1 LRNQLRFNHRKKNF
15 DGLVI
20 NEMIR
25 HPQLRV
31 TDPDGKTDIMD
42 KKTAM
47 DLAKE
52 LGKDLILITDK
63 ADPPVAKILDKNKFL
78 YEKKQREKE
87 QKKKQRESEV
97 EEKEVRM
104 GLNIDEGDINT
115 KVNNIKKWLAKNNNL
130 KVKLTIQLRG
140 RERGKVNMAHDL
152 LRKFADRLEC
162 DLEKI
167 TQSGG
172 RVSTKLKEKDAISK
186 NEK

>member
-1 LRNQLRFNHRKKNF
+1 
-15 DGLVI
+15 
-20 NEMIR
+20 
-25 HPQLRV
+25 
-31 TDPDGKTDIMD
+31 
-42 KKTAM
+42 
-47 DLAKE
+47 
-52 LGKDLILITDK
+52 
-63 ADPPVAKILDKNKFL
+63 
-78 YEKKQREKE
+78 
-87 QKKKQRESEV
+87 
-97 EEKEVRM
+97 M

-172 RVSTKLKEKDAISK
+172 RVSTKLKEKDAIPK